1 MLLHRP
7 IRYASLRLRICW
19 DFEYVW
25 DEALPYYSHPPHP
38 CNRHQGISVANPT
51 VTQSHSNRSI
61 LVATQNIPYGV
72 PLDQAGIIGG
82 SFQVAYIQAVAGAIG
97 MPSAAISSLT
107 ATKGRR
113 LLSGV
118 TMTYIVDTA
127 YTTPVNIV
135 NGNIFG
141 AAAGTPAGSIPTS
154 LQVIF

>member
-1 MLLHRP
+1 MSSSSLLTP
-7 IRYASLRLRICW
+7 
-19 DFEYVW
+19 
-25 DEALPYYSHPPHP
+25 P
-38 CNRHQGISVANPT
+38 CNCHQGISVANPT

-135 NGNIFG
+135 NGNIASTASTTG
-141 AAAGTPAGSIPTS
+141 IAASPTTLTPKVYHYPTMK
-154 LQVIF
+154 